1 MRIAFS
7 PYPLTQVPQTPI
19 SVTMSSTT
27 AEREDQSVVDD
38 KTVQTK
44 HVDVVSPQLEPATT
58 GKGAVNALLILAC
71 IAFGSA
77 SFLFGYDDKVISPI
91 AALSAFVSSLTLSG

>member
-1 MRIAFS
+1 MPTAFS
-7 PYPLTQVPQTPI
+7 PYPLTQVSETPI
-19 SVTMSSTT
+19 PVTMSSTT
-27 AEREDQSVVDD
+27 AEKEDLAVVDD

-91 AALSAFVSSLTLSG
+91 AALSAFVRSLTLSG

>member
-1 MRIAFS
+1 M
-7 PYPLTQVPQTPI
+7 L
-19 SVTMSSTT
+19 VTMSSTT
-27 AEREDQSVVDD
+27 IEKEDVVVADS
-38 KTVQTK
+38 KTVESQ
-44 HVDVVSPQLEPATT
+44 HVDVINPQLEHAAT

-91 AALSAFVSSLTLSG
+91 AALSAFVRCLSHFFDRAETLGVYD

>member
-7 PYPLTQVPQTPI
+7 PYPLTQVSETPI
-19 SVTMSSTT
+19 PLTMSSNTT
-27 AEREDQSVVDD
+27 EREDVTVVDD

-91 AALSAFVSSLTLSG
+91 AALSAFVRSLTLSG